1 MVEIISV
8 TEDFK
13 PNFVKPKRV
22 EFKIDNKK
30 KRWEVLDVY
39 DSVAILLYH
48 EDRDALIVVKQF
60 RLPLY
65 LKNRD
70 GYTHELCAGLIDK
83 EKSLEEIAKEEILEE
98 CGYDVPLESIQRVT
112 EFYTAVGFAAGKQTL
127 FYCKVEESQKVS
139 EGGGIDDED
148 IEVVYL
154 PLDKAKEF
162 MFDTFI
168 AKTPGLMFGFSWF
181 FMEKSIEDQRQI

>member
-1 MVEIISV
+1 MIKILKV
-8 TEDFK
+8 TDDFK

-22 EFKIDNKK
+22 EFEIDGKQ
-30 KRWEVLDVY
+30 KRWEVLDVH

-48 EDRDALIVVKQF
+48 EDRDDLIVVKQF

-65 LKNRD
+65 LKNSD

-83 EKSLEEIAKEEILEE
+83 DKSLEEIAREEILEE
-98 CGYDVPLESIQRVT
+98 CGYDVPIESIQKVA
-112 EFYTAVGFAAGKQTL
+112 EFFTAVGFAAGKQTL
-127 FYCKVEESQKVS
+127 FFCKVNDIHKVS

-148 IEVVYL
+148 IEVIYIPVS
-154 PLDKAKEF
+154 KAKEF
-162 MFDTFI
+162 MFDSSI

-181 FMEKSIEDQRQI
+181 FLNKGVND

>member
-1 MVEIISV
+1 MVEIINI

-13 PNFVKPKRV
+13 PRFVKPKRV
-22 EFKIDNKK
+22 EFKINDKK
-30 KRWEVLDVY
+30 KRWEVLDVH

-48 EDRDALIVVKQF
+48 EDRNELIVVKQF

-65 LKNRD
+65 LKNGN

-83 EKSLEEIAKEEILEE
+83 DKSLKEIAKEEILEE
-98 CGYDVPLESIQRVT
+98 CGYDVPLESIQKVT

-127 FYCKVEESQKVS
+127 FYCKVKENQKIN

-148 IEVVYL
+148 IEVIYL
-154 PLDKAKEF
+154 PLTKAKEF
-162 MFDTFI
+162 MFDTSI

-181 FMEKSIEDQRQI
+181 FMEKSI